1 MSAISVEEAEQ
12 LLHRHFAPWVLAL
25 HLQVRATTEAS
36 ATLVMPCDAKLLR
49 PGGIVSG
56 QALMALADTAMVIAL
71 CSALGAFRPVFTVD
85 MTTTFLRPATQ
96 TAIVA
101 EATVLRLGRTMG
113 FGQVRLLTDTQE
125 RQLVANVVGSY
136 SIPPAS

>member
-1 MSAISVEEAEQ
+1 MSAISIEEAEQ
-12 LLHRHFAPWVLAL
+12 ILRRNLAPWVLEL
-25 HLQVRATTEAS
+25 HLKVRETTEES
-36 ATLVMPCDAKLLR
+36 ATLVMPFDEKLHRL
-49 PGGIVSG
+49 GGIVSG

-71 CSALGAFRPVFTVD
+71 CSAIGAFRPVSTVD
-85 MTTTFLRPATQ
+85 MTTTFMRPATN

-113 FGQVRLLTDTQE
+113 FGQVRLLTDTSE
-125 RQLVANVVGSY
+125 RQLIANVVGSY